1 MIRDDARLRQV
12 LGDPELAWL
21 VQRARRRLLEGRAD
35 GVVTLAQAT
44 PAQRDAVDRLFGRRA
59 SHGGSLT
66 VRVAEVEALLRD
78 AGICDSLREAVEA
91 LSGPLIDVRAERR
104 AADALWAALFG
115 DDDGRSAPWVDDLR
129 ATGLLRRLSRNNPVA
144 ARTLLRQAR
153 EIEQRLPAAGLPLAE
168 LAAAVTGDSHA
179 LDPGTP
185 LGTIA
190 VRVAASV
197 GTVDAWDGTEAWREA
212 WTSVGVLCD
221 ELSAPVLIVN
231 LRGDGTTVTDRAL
244 ALHAGAGEPYRLTTR
259 QLLRE
264 PPTFGPATTPR
275 TVYVCE
281 NPTVVAAAANRLGA
295 AGAPL
300 VCIEGQPKTAARV
313 LLGRLVAA
321 GIRLAYHGDFDWA
334 GIHIG
339 NLVMRRHGAVPW
351 RFSTADYRAAR
362 GGRPLEGQ
370 SVAAAWDAQLAAAM
384 VDTGRAVHEEEV
396 LDVLLRDLAA
406 KS

>member
-1 MIRDDARLRQV
+1 MIRDDVRLRQV

-21 VQRARRRLLEGRAD
+21 VQRTRRRLLEGRTD
-35 GVVTLAQAT
+35 GAVTLAQAT
-44 PAQRDAVDRLFGRRA
+44 PAQRDAVDRLFGRRP
-59 SHGGSLT
+59 SRGGSLT

-78 AGICDSLREAVEA
+78 AGICDNLREAVEA
-91 LSGPLIDVRAERR
+91 LSGTLIDVRAERQ
-104 AADALWAALFG
+104 ATDALWAALFT
-115 DDDGRSAPWVDDLR
+115 DDDGRPAPWMDDLR
-129 ATGLLRRLSRNNPVA
+129 ATGLLRRLSRNDAVA
-144 ARTLLRQAR
+144 ARTLLRQAC
-153 EIEQRLPAAGLPLAE
+153 EIAQRLPAAGVPLAE

-197 GTVDAWDGTEAWREA
+197 GKVEAWDGTEAWREA

-221 ELSAPVLIVN
+221 ELSAPVLVVN
-231 LRGDGTTVTDRAL
+231 LRSDGTTVTDRAL
-244 ALHAGAGEPYRLTTR
+244 ALHAEAGEPYRLTAR

-264 PPTFGPATTPR
+264 PPTFASTQR

-295 AGAPL
+295 SGAPL
-300 VCIEGQPKTAARV
+300 VCIEGQPRTAARV

-321 GIRLAYHGDFDWA
+321 GIRLVYHGDFDWA

-339 NLVMRRHGAVPW
+339 NLMTRRHGAVPW

-362 GGRPLEGQ
+362 GGRPLEGPP
-370 SVAAAWDAQLAAAM
+370 VAAAWDAHLAEAM
-384 VDTGRAVHEEEV
+384 VEMRRAVHEEEV
-396 LDVLLRDLAA
+396 LDVLMRDLAA